1 MASPTSIRQ
10 RGFTK
15 WYERELLIGHAHL
28 VLLVLAA
35 LGALGA
41 VEAFGQAGS
50 DRLLMVVSL
59 LVSTGIGVL
68 ALRRYF
74 YHLMRAEQIANQASC
89 PACEVYGRWQV
100 ESTDPG
106 DAGSGRPAA
115 MQVCCRR
122 CRHRWRIDC

>member
-1 MASPTSIRQ
+1 MVIPTSIRE
-10 RGFTK
+10 RGFSR
-15 WYERELLIGHAHL
+15 WYERELLLGHAHL

-50 DRLLMVVSL
+50 ERLLMVLSL
-59 LVSTGIGVL
+59 LVSAGIGAW

-74 YHLMRAEQIANQASC
+74 FHLMRAELIANQANC
-89 PACEVYGRWQV
+89 PACEVYGRWQI
-100 ESTDPG
+100 EATDPG
-106 DAGSGRPAA
+106 DAGSGRPAT

-122 CRHRWRIDC
+122 CQHRWHIQW